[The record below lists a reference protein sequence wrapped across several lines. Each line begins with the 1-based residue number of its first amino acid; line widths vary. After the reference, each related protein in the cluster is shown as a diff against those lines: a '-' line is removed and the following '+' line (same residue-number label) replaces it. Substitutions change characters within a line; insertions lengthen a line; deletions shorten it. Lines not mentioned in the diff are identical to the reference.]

1 MREEETDSTRPPRP
15 PDPSGPLRLV
25 DAPAQGLPADP
36 SDLTSPATAA
46 PERQNPCVCVC
57 AWVRVCVHVTGCVYF
72 HVSVRV
78 WVGLCVS
85 QNV

>member
-1 MREEETDSTRPPRP
+1 MREEETDRQHASSS
-15 PDPSGPLRLV
+15 PSGPLRLV

-36 SDLTSPATAA
+36 SDLTSPAIAA

>member
-1 MREEETDSTRPPRP
+1 MREEETDRQHASSS
-15 PDPSGPLRLV
+15 PSGPLRLV

-57 AWVRVCVHVTGCVYF
+57 VGESVCACDWMCVFPCECASLGGSVCVSECL
-72 HVSVRV
+72 SV
-78 WVGLCVS
+78 
-85 QNV
+85 